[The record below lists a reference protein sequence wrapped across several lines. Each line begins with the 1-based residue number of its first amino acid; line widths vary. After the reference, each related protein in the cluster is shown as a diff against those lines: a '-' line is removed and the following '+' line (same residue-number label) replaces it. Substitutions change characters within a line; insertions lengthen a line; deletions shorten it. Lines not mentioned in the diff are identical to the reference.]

1 MEHDK
6 AVVKHIKRQSSYHS
20 LLILDT
26 NSIQGRR
33 KPRFYFDNR
42 WVQRPGIEDIVKSEW
57 DTKCEGSAL
66 FKVDAKIKICRLE
79 LLQWI

>member
-6 AVVKHIKRQSSYHS
+6 AVVKYIERHSSYHS

-33 KPRFYFDNR
+33 KPSFYFDNR
-42 WVQRPGIEDIVKSEW
+42 WVQRSGIEDIVKSEW
-57 DTKCEGSAL
+57 DTKSEGSTL
-66 FKVDAKIKICRLE
+66 LKVDAKIKICRLE
-79 LLQWI
+79 LFQWI